1 MQHGTHNKSG
11 KGGENMAQLS
21 INKEVCIGSF
31 LQLSDAAKACY
42 FVLLLFADR
51 AGFCDKAFVL
61 RVNGDHAEDALS
73 ELSANGF
80 ILELDEVI
88 VIRHWLLHDANNR
101 KANNA
106 TMFVQARNKLTLKDS
121 IYDLSVTKNNTKK

>member
-1 MQHGTHNKSG
+1 
-11 KGGENMAQLS
+11 MAQLS

-61 RVNGDHAEDALS
+61 RVNGDHAEEALS

-80 ILELDEVI
+80 IFELDDVI
-88 VIRHWLLHDANNR
+88 VIRHWLLHDSNNR

-106 TMFVQARNKLTLKDS
+106 TVFAETRNKLTIKDS
-121 IYDLSVTKNNTKK
+121 IYELNDTTKRNTKK

>member
-1 MQHGTHNKSG
+1 
-11 KGGENMAQLS
+11 MAQLS

-51 AGFCDKAFVL
+51 AGFCDRAFVL
-61 RVNGDHAEDALS
+61 RVSGNHAEDALS
-73 ELSANGF
+73 ELMVNGF
-80 ILELDEVI
+80 VYELDDVI
-88 VIRHWLLHDANNR
+88 IIRHWLLHDANNR

-106 TMFVQARNKLTLKDS
+106 TMFAEIRNKLTIKDS
-121 IYDLSVTKNNTKK
+121 IYELNDTTKRSTKK